1 MVVHFARIDNT
12 KAYAK
17 LPQCCYATWSYRWLI
32 ACVGTPCRDNLHKP
46 DLFAFSLHQMKELAM
61 PHYPALQLFALTLV
75 ALFAKTT
82 LTSLLQIVS
91 RFGSRRFLLRE
102 DARLVG
108 IEAVSSE
115 SFFVQR
121 CAKVWRNDV
130 ENLPLFLMLALTYV
144 LLGASHADAVWLFS
158 SYVVIRYLHT
168 IVYLRGLQPLRTILY
183 LSGMAVC
190 WMIAARVL
198 VKILA

>member
-1 MVVHFARIDNT
+1 MVLHFAAIDN
-12 KAYAK
+12 
-17 LPQCCYATWSYRWLI
+17 
-32 ACVGTPCRDNLHKP
+32 VF
-46 DLFAFSLHQMKELAM
+46 DLTEIIPPPNETDSTM
-61 PHYPALQLFALTLV
+61 PHYPALTLFALTLV

-108 IEAVSSE
+108 VEAVSSE

-144 LLGASHADAVWLFS
+144 LLGATHAEAVWLFS

-168 IVYLRGLQPLRTILY
+168 IAYLRGMQPMRTILY

-190 WMIAARVL
+190 WIIVARIL

>member
-1 MVVHFARIDNT
+1 MQN
-12 KAYAK
+12 
-17 LPQCCYATWSYRWLI
+17 
-32 ACVGTPCRDNLHKP
+32 
-46 DLFAFSLHQMKELAM
+46 
-61 PHYPALQLFALTLV
+61 YPALPIFALSLL

-82 LTSLLQIVS
+82 VTSVIQVVS
-91 RFGSRRFLLRE
+91 RFGSKRFLLAE

-108 IEAVSSE
+108 TQVVSSE

-121 CAKVWRNDV
+121 CANVWRNDV
-130 ENLPLFLMLALTYV
+130 ENLPLFLALALTYV
-144 LLGASHADAVWLFS
+144 LLGAKAESATWLFFA
-158 SYVVIRYLHT
+158 YVLIRYVHT

-190 WMIAARVL
+190 WTIAAKII